1 MPYSSGRAR
10 GGEATGGGRRRRR
23 RGNPDVGGRAID
35 ATRGMRRAARECARE
50 CARAPAPPRDVVT
63 RAVRDCRVFAI
74 VARISESRVS
84 ARDVVRSRIVFAA
97 GASPLVATRVSRG
110 RRRRPDVVRTPPR
123 DRRDV
128 FLSDASPRVARG
140 VPPRPSLVARA
151 SRRRRRLLAPLGAF
165 SRPRARRPA
174 ARAPPRERRGA
185 RPSARPLLARAPR
198 GEGVVPRVRAH
209 QRGRATRSGRR
220 ARARRRGRQ
229 REPSRTRQRQ
239 RRPEPDPGARDV
251 RRVGGTLRAEPS
263 AGSARRGPE
272 VRDAPRGGAPVRS
285 IGRVER
291 AVVGQLDARARQ
303 ASRVRRDRVPRER
316 DPRPRVVGA
325 RGPPPARRERAQAA
339 ARVHRALG
347 ARQVGRQGARSRRR
361 SDARSK
367 RSDALARGDDVAAR
381 PAARPPK
388 PRQRRVGGRDDGRR
402 ARRRRVARVRRR
414 RASLRRRVFFGGEE
428 RKQRLSRRRLGAK
441 KTRAPERL
449 QRALGARE
457 APDARPSLG
466 GESGGPFVC
475 DARDARS
482 RGDGDGA
489 GDVFPRIVQ
498 RALRVRGVRRG
509 VAFPRRDAG
518 RARARASRTIRRA
531 NAREEA
537 ANVAW
542 YLAKMETHPEQR
554 GGAAEWR
561 RSGAFSASPS
571 ESSETLARESSAS
584 ARRERGGPSR
594 RRASL
599 RAAALAR
606 LEHLAPRASL
616 VEIAMA
622 FWSHAL
628 LGEAPSGSLRAA
640 LEARLTTLVARE
652 GAGVADP
659 GAHKQNLSNLV
670 WAYAKSRTRPSE
682 AAWRALDLLADRT
695 VTAFGTK
702 DLCLAAWGYAALGRR
717 PRSDATWARF
727 NDALEKHAD
736 AFEPDELASAA
747 CARARP
753 RVRPERTGRALRR
766 ARVAKARGAQRG
778 GFRADGVAPG
788 RVPRVARRSRAPPAD
803 PRRLVRREKT
813 RPRENKENE
822 NPAESN
828 PESFPF
834 LAAAR
839 DAWRAQR
846 QAQSASQR
854 LVGDAL
860 TRLGVAHVPEHDFD
874 ADQATDFFLPA
885 HDVAV
890 EFDGPTHFYADERVP
905 DARTRLRN
913 LFLARRCR
921 AIAALPYW
929 GLEAARAE
937 GGDDAVDRWVARE
950 IERQTGADVRGNP
963 AGEGR
968 VDDKGGRLADARGNP
983 AGGGRFEGRVRG
995 IDYAQVDALIVD
1007 GFEDAA
1013 ARWTRALPARR
1024 AADLGE
1030 TDARGE
1036 RRRGTPRDARR
1047 RRGGGRDEEASGAAR
1062 GGDARGERD
1071 EGGWGVGE
1079 ERARLFH
1086 RARASARDSY
1096 E

>member
-1 MPYSSGRAR
+1 
-10 GGEATGGGRRRRR
+10 
-23 RGNPDVGGRAID
+23 
-35 ATRGMRRAARECARE
+35 MRRLASLAASLLAPPSSRAPRVAVGAFSHPSARS
-50 CARAPAPPRDVVT
+50 RAPA
-63 RAVRDCRVFAI
+63 
-74 VARISESRVS
+74 
-84 ARDVVRSRIVFAA
+84 
-97 GASPLVATRVSRG
+97 
-110 RRRRPDVVRTPPR
+110 
-123 DRRDV
+123 
-128 FLSDASPRVARG
+128 RVA
-140 VPPRPSLVARA
+140 PRLA
-151 SRRRRRLLAPLGAF
+151 RLLA
-165 SRPRARRPA
+165 SDA
-174 ARAPPRERRGA
+174 ARAPRRARSSRARLAAKVWYPESERINADVQRARDVERVLAVVDANANRLGPVNVSAALSRIQALATSAASAGPSAPNPPPGALDADPRFATLLAEARRFARSGESNEQSWANSMHALAKLRACGAIASRANATLDRAWSALVDHLPRVASELRPRHASIALWALAKSGA
-185 RPSARPLLARAPR
+185 RARGPDADPTLVRSVRTLWRAATTSARGPRPGPQNLANAAWAAATMGVALGADEWRAFDDAARVFGEGSSEEKRGNDVFRGDKNVSARLAPQNVSNALWALAKLRMLDPPSGSRGSRGDPAGPSYVTLETLARA
-198 GEGVVPRVRAH
+198 
-209 QRGRATRSGRR
+209 ATATAPAMSSHESSN
-220 ARARRRGRQ
+220 ALYAY
-229 REPSRTRQRQ
+229 
-239 RRPEPDPGARDV
+239 A
-251 RRVGGTLRAEPS
+251 AS
-263 AGSARRGPE
+263 AGAWPFPAE
-272 VRDAPRGGAPVRS
+272 TRDAL
-285 IGRVER
+285 ER
-291 AVVGQLDARARQ
+291 A
-303 ASRVRRDRVPRER
+303 
-316 DPRPRVVGA
+316 
-325 RGPPPARRERAQAA
+325 
-339 ARVHRALG
+339 
-347 ARQVGRQGARSRRR
+347 
-361 SDARSK
+361 
-367 RSDALARGDDVAAR
+367 
-381 PAARPPK
+381 
-388 PRQRRVGGRDDGRR
+388 
-402 ARRRRVARVRRR
+402 
-414 RASLRRRVFFGGEE
+414 
-428 RKQRLSRRRLGAK
+428 
-441 KTRAPERL
+441 
-449 QRALGARE
+449 
-457 APDARPSLG
+457 
-466 GESGGPFVC
+466 
-475 DARDARS
+475 
-482 RGDGDGA
+482 
-489 GDVFPRIVQ
+489 
-498 RALRVRGVRRG
+498 
-509 VAFPRRDAG
+509 
-518 RARARASRTIRRA
+518 ASRTIRRA
-531 NAREEA
+531 NAQEA

-542 YLAKMETHPEQR
+542 YLAKMETHEER
-554 GGAAEWR
+554 GGVAAKR

-571 ESSETLARESSAS
+571 ESSETSARESSAS
-584 ARRERGGPSR
+584 ARRERGGASR

-670 WAYAKSRTRPSE
+670 WAYAKSRARPSE

-695 VTAFGTK
+695 VKAFGTK

-727 NDALEKHAD
+727 NDALETHAD

-747 CARARP
+747 WARAAIRACDP
-753 RVRPERTGRALRR
+753 SEPDVRFDERAWRRLAGLNAGDFERTESLLVAYHAWRVGRELLPPTGDDAFERRR
-766 ARVAKARGAQRG
+766 A
-778 GFRADGVAPG
+778 
-788 RVPRVARRSRAPPAD
+788 PRDSA
-803 PRRLVRREKT
+803 
-813 RPRENKENE
+813 KENE
-822 NPAESN
+822 NPAESD

-968 VDDKGGRLADARGNP
+968 VADDGGRLADARGNP
-983 AGGGRFEGRVRG
+983 NPGGGGALRGTRTRNRLRSGRRFNRRRVRG
-995 IDYAQVDALIVD
+995 RGGAVDAS
-1007 GFEDAA
+1007 AS
-1013 ARWTRALPARR
+1013 R
-1024 AADLGE
+1024 AASGGPRE

-1036 RRRGTPRDARR
+1036 RRRGTPRGARR

-1071 EGGWGVGE
+1071 EGG
-1079 ERARLFH
+1079 
-1086 RARASARDSY
+1086 
-1096 E
+1096 

>member
-1 MPYSSGRAR
+1 
-10 GGEATGGGRRRRR
+10 
-23 RGNPDVGGRAID
+23 
-35 ATRGMRRAARECARE
+35 MRRLASLAASLLAPPSSRAPRVAVGAFSHPSARS
-50 CARAPAPPRDVVT
+50 RAPA
-63 RAVRDCRVFAI
+63 
-74 VARISESRVS
+74 
-84 ARDVVRSRIVFAA
+84 
-97 GASPLVATRVSRG
+97 
-110 RRRRPDVVRTPPR
+110 
-123 DRRDV
+123 
-128 FLSDASPRVARG
+128 RVA
-140 VPPRPSLVARA
+140 PRLA
-151 SRRRRRLLAPLGAF
+151 RLLA
-165 SRPRARRPA
+165 SDA
-174 ARAPPRERRGA
+174 ARAPRRARSSRARLAAKVWYPESERINADVQRARDVERVLAVVDANANRLGPVNVSAALSRIQALATSAASAGPSAPNPPPGALDADPRFATLLAEARRFARSGESNEQSWANSMHALAKLRACGAIASRANATLDRAWSALVDHLPRVASELRPRHASIALWALAKSGA
-185 RPSARPLLARAPR
+185 RARGPDADPTLVRSVRTLWRAATTSAHGPRPGPQNLANAAWAAATMGVALGADEWRAFDDAARVFGEGSSEEKRGNDVIRGDVSARLAPQNVSNALWALAKLRMLGPTHDPPSGSRGDPSGPSCATLKTLARA
-198 GEGVVPRVRAH
+198 
-209 QRGRATRSGRR
+209 ATATAPAMSSHESSN
-220 ARARRRGRQ
+220 ALYAY
-229 REPSRTRQRQ
+229 
-239 RRPEPDPGARDV
+239 A
-251 RRVGGTLRAEPS
+251 AS
-263 AGSARRGPE
+263 AGAWPFPAE
-272 VRDAPRGGAPVRS
+272 TRDAL
-285 IGRVER
+285 ER
-291 AVVGQLDARARQ
+291 A
-303 ASRVRRDRVPRER
+303 
-316 DPRPRVVGA
+316 
-325 RGPPPARRERAQAA
+325 
-339 ARVHRALG
+339 
-347 ARQVGRQGARSRRR
+347 
-361 SDARSK
+361 
-367 RSDALARGDDVAAR
+367 
-381 PAARPPK
+381 
-388 PRQRRVGGRDDGRR
+388 
-402 ARRRRVARVRRR
+402 
-414 RASLRRRVFFGGEE
+414 
-428 RKQRLSRRRLGAK
+428 
-441 KTRAPERL
+441 
-449 QRALGARE
+449 
-457 APDARPSLG
+457 
-466 GESGGPFVC
+466 
-475 DARDARS
+475 
-482 RGDGDGA
+482 
-489 GDVFPRIVQ
+489 
-498 RALRVRGVRRG
+498 
-509 VAFPRRDAG
+509 
-518 RARARASRTIRRA
+518 ASRTIRRA
-531 NAREEA
+531 NAQEA

-542 YLAKMETHPEQR
+542 YLAKMETYER

-571 ESSETLARESSAS
+571 ESSAKMA
-584 ARRERGGPSR
+584 RERGGASR
-594 RRASL
+594 RRVSL

-670 WAYAKSRTRPSE
+670 WAYAKSRARPSE

-695 VTAFGTK
+695 VKAFGTK

-727 NDALEKHAD
+727 NDALETHAD

-747 CARARP
+747 WARAAIRACDP
-753 RVRPERTGRALRR
+753 SEPDVRFDERAWRRLAGLNAGDFERTESLLVAYHAWRVGRELLPPTGDDSFDER
-766 ARVAKARGAQRG
+766 
-778 GFRADGVAPG
+778 
-788 RVPRVARRSRAPPAD
+788 RRS
-803 PRRLVRREKT
+803 PRDS
-813 RPRENKENE
+813 NKENE
-822 NPAESN
+822 HPAESD

-963 AGEGR
+963 
-968 VDDKGGRLADARGNP
+968 NP

-995 IDYAQVDALIVD
+995 IDYAPVDALIVD

-1024 AADLGE
+1024 AADL
-1030 TDARGE
+1030 E
-1036 RRRGTPRDARR
+1036 RRMRAASDDAE
-1047 RRGGGRDEEASGAAR
+1047 RRGVLVADAEADATRKRAALREE
-1062 GGDARGERD
+1062 
-1071 EGGWGVGE
+1071 VM
-1079 ERARLFH
+1079 RA
-1086 RARASARDSY
+1086 ASATKAGGA
-1096 E
+1096 

>member
-1 MPYSSGRAR
+1 
-10 GGEATGGGRRRRR
+10 
-23 RGNPDVGGRAID
+23 
-35 ATRGMRRAARECARE
+35 MRRLASLAASLLAPPSSRAPRVAVGAFSHPSARS
-50 CARAPAPPRDVVT
+50 RAPA
-63 RAVRDCRVFAI
+63 
-74 VARISESRVS
+74 
-84 ARDVVRSRIVFAA
+84 
-97 GASPLVATRVSRG
+97 
-110 RRRRPDVVRTPPR
+110 
-123 DRRDV
+123 
-128 FLSDASPRVARG
+128 RVA
-140 VPPRPSLVARA
+140 PRLA
-151 SRRRRRLLAPLGAF
+151 RLLA
-165 SRPRARRPA
+165 SDA
-174 ARAPPRERRGA
+174 ARAPRRARSSRARLAAKVWYPESERINADVQRARDVERVLAVVDANANRLGPVNVSAALSRIQALATSAASAGPSAPNPPPGALDADPRFATLLAEARRFARSGESNEQSWANSMHALAKLRACGAIASRANATLDRAWSALVDHLPRVASELRPRHASIALWALAKSGA
-185 RPSARPLLARAPR
+185 RARGPDADPTLVRSVRTLWRAATTSARGPRPGPQNLANAAWAAATMGVALGADEWRAFDDAARVFGEGSSEEKRGDFSVFRGDVSARLAPQNVSNALWALAKLRMLDPPSGFRGDPSGPSYVTLETLARA
-198 GEGVVPRVRAH
+198 
-209 QRGRATRSGRR
+209 ATATAPAMSSHESSN
-220 ARARRRGRQ
+220 ALYAY
-229 REPSRTRQRQ
+229 
-239 RRPEPDPGARDV
+239 A
-251 RRVGGTLRAEPS
+251 AS
-263 AGSARRGPE
+263 AGAWPFPAE
-272 VRDAPRGGAPVRS
+272 TRDAL
-285 IGRVER
+285 ER
-291 AVVGQLDARARQ
+291 A
-303 ASRVRRDRVPRER
+303 
-316 DPRPRVVGA
+316 
-325 RGPPPARRERAQAA
+325 
-339 ARVHRALG
+339 
-347 ARQVGRQGARSRRR
+347 
-361 SDARSK
+361 
-367 RSDALARGDDVAAR
+367 
-381 PAARPPK
+381 
-388 PRQRRVGGRDDGRR
+388 
-402 ARRRRVARVRRR
+402 
-414 RASLRRRVFFGGEE
+414 
-428 RKQRLSRRRLGAK
+428 
-441 KTRAPERL
+441 
-449 QRALGARE
+449 
-457 APDARPSLG
+457 
-466 GESGGPFVC
+466 
-475 DARDARS
+475 
-482 RGDGDGA
+482 
-489 GDVFPRIVQ
+489 
-498 RALRVRGVRRG
+498 
-509 VAFPRRDAG
+509 
-518 RARARASRTIRRA
+518 ASRTIRRA
-531 NAREEA
+531 NAQEA

-542 YLAKMETHPEQR
+542 YLAKMETHER

-571 ESSETLARESSAS
+571 ESFASARESSAS

-670 WAYAKSRTRPSE
+670 WAYAKSRARPSE

-695 VTAFGTK
+695 VKAFGTK

-747 CARARP
+747 WARAAIRACDP
-753 RVRPERTGRALRR
+753 SEPDVRFDERAWRRLAGLNAGDFERTESLLVAYHAWRVGRELLPPNADDSFERRR
-766 ARVAKARGAQRG
+766 A
-778 GFRADGVAPG
+778 
-788 RVPRVARRSRAPPAD
+788 PRDS
-803 PRRLVRREKT
+803 E
-813 RPRENKENE
+813 ENE
-822 NPAESN
+822 NPESD

-950 IERQTGADVRGNP
+950 IERQTGAVVRGNP

-968 VDDKGGRLADARGNP
+968 VADDGGRLADARGNP

-995 IDYAQVDALIVD
+995 IDYAPVDAPIVD
-1007 GFEDAA
+1007 EFEVAA

-1024 AADLGE
+1024 AADL
-1030 TDARGE
+1030 E
-1036 RRRGTPRDARR
+1036 RRMRAASDDAE
-1047 RRGGGRDEEASGAAR
+1047 RRGVLVADAEADATRKRAALREE
-1062 GGDARGERD
+1062 
-1071 EGGWGVGE
+1071 VM
-1079 ERARLFH
+1079 RA
-1086 RARASARDSY
+1086 ASATKAGGA
-1096 E
+1096 